1 HRADDDHFGD
11 YDFTAKF
18 TTVDGVLTSIYFDSE
33 NWNKEINATTY
44 SQDAI
49 DDLLDQ
55 LRAQET
61 LNAEGLDNVTGA
73 TRSSDGIKAVITEA
87 LADEAL
93 GIKSVAEDVEVTFN
107 VTDDNKGSGRGEGG
121 GNHGGETTEPV
132 TAEQTYSGSVHR
144 ADDDHFGDYDFTA
157 KFTTVDGVLTS
168 IYFDSENWNKEINAT
183 TYSQDAIDDLLDQ
196 LRAQETLNAEGLDNV
211 TGATRSSDG
220 IKAVITEALADEALG
235 IKSVA
240 EDVEVT
246 FNVTDDNKG
255 SGRGEGGGKPTTPS
269 VSEVFSDV
277 QADQWYTEA
286 IQYVYTNGIMAGMG
300 NGTFGTQENLTRA
313 HIAQILYNVE
323 GKPEVSSTSKFSDVQ
338 NKSSWYYTAVVWAN
352 ENGIMAGY
360 GKGKFGPQD
369 TLTREQMATVLYN
382 YAKYKQE
389 DVSATTDLSSYTDA
403 NQISGWAQTPMKW
416 AVATEVISGTTE
428 TTLAPLG
435 FCTRAQAAQM
445 MANRQK

>member
-1 HRADDDHFGD
+1 MKIKDYKSRLGALLLAGTMAATMVPGVAFAADGEVTKTYSGTVHRADGDHFGD

-18 TTVDGVLTSIYFDSE
+18 TTVDGVLTSVYFDSD

-157 KFTTVDGVLTS
+157 KFT
-168 IYFDSENWNKEINAT
+168 
-183 TYSQDAIDDLLDQ
+183 
-196 LRAQETLNAEGLDNV
+196 
-211 TGATRSSDG
+211 
-220 IKAVITEALADEALG
+220 
-235 IKSVA
+235 
-240 EDVEVT
+240 
-246 FNVTDDNKG
+246 
-255 SGRGEGGGKPTTPS
+255 
-269 VSEVFSDV
+269 
-277 QADQWYTEA
+277 
-286 IQYVYTNGIMAGMG
+286 
-300 NGTFGTQENLTRA
+300 
-313 HIAQILYNVE
+313 
-323 GKPEVSSTSKFSDVQ
+323 
-338 NKSSWYYTAVVWAN
+338 
-352 ENGIMAGY
+352 
-360 GKGKFGPQD
+360 
-369 TLTREQMATVLYN
+369 
-382 YAKYKQE
+382 
-389 DVSATTDLSSYTDA
+389 
-403 NQISGWAQTPMKW
+403 
-416 AVATEVISGTTE
+416 
-428 TTLAPLG
+428 
-435 FCTRAQAAQM
+435 
-445 MANRQK
+445 